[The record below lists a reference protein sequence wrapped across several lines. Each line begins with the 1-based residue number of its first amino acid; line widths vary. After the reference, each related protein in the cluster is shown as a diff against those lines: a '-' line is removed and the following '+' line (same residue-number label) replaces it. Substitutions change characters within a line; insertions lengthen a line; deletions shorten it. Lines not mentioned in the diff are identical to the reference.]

1 MHFGLNN
8 QPGEKINKLQKQRKN
23 FVAREQRSSSLLN
36 RKFIQISTADDT
48 GLQCDVDGVVVL
60 KLSIRKVAKYLRNA
74 EILTHQT
81 SQTFKVFLD

>member
-36 RKFIQISTADDT
+36 RKFKFLQADDT
-48 GLQCDVDGVVVL
+48 GLPYDVDQRRRRAKVVD
-60 KLSIRKVAKYLRNA
+60 S
-74 EILTHQT
+74 
-81 SQTFKVFLD
+81 